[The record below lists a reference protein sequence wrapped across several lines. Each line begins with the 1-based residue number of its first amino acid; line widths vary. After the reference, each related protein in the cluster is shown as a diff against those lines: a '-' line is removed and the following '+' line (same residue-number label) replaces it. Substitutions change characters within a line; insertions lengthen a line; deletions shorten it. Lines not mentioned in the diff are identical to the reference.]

1 MVLFLQHQ
9 YTIQKNI
16 YQKREKLNV
25 INISYNKMLNSFLK
39 KTKEM
44 LIEGKKDCLKRLVLE
59 MVEVRGRLR

>member
-1 MVLFLQHQ
+1 
-9 YTIQKNI
+9 
-16 YQKREKLNV
+16 
-25 INISYNKMLNSFLK
+25 MLNSFKK